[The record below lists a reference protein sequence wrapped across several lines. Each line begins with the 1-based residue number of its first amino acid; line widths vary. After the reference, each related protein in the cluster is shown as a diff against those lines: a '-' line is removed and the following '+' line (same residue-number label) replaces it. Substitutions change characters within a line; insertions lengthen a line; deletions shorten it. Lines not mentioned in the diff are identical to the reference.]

1 MAVLFEKTKL
11 LTDKQ
16 LHYCTGCTHGI
27 KHRLVDEVI
36 DEKT

>member
-16 LHYCTGCTHGI
+16 FHTAPAATTVSFTVWWP
-27 KHRLVDEVI
+27 RSSMR
-36 DEKT
+36 